1 MAPEEGGQGV
11 AEQEAAEMVAVAKAA
26 AEWAV
31 VEREAVAEVA
41 VEWAAVE
48 WAVVEREAVAEVVAV
63 MAEAVMVAVELA
75 VVATGEE
82 VWVVAMEAAL
92 ADPVAGEHRGSNCC
106 NCNLHL
112 GVRCRTERI
121 HRNRG
126 MVGRQ
131 GKSMSGR

>member
-1 MAPEEGGQGV
+1 MGGGGTGGGWT
-11 AEQEAAEMVAVAKAA
+11 AGAVQ
-26 AEWAV
+26 
-31 VEREAVAEVA
+31 
-41 VEWAAVE
+41 
-48 WAVVEREAVAEVVAV
+48 VVAV

-92 ADPVAGEHRGSNCC
+92 ADPVAGEHRAQ
-106 NCNLHL
+106 LLQLQPAL